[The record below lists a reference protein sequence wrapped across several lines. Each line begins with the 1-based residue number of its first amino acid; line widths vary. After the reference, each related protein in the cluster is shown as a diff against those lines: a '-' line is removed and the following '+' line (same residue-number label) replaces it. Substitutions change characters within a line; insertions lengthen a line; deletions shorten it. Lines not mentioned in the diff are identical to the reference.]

1 MLRARRRLLACA
13 SVPGHGALM
22 HVPAAACAA
31 QSARP
36 FWRGLHAAASA
47 MRHAEAVQPAH
58 SQSQLARP
66 DPRLPYAA
74 PPTGAASSVAGV
86 SPSAL
91 ATELPRP
98 GTVALAAAPV
108 PFRPHRPLPPRIQ
121 SLIDAQLIKLRRKE
135 HPEWLEKQHVRKMT
149 LHERKQLVSRWAI
162 GMTTRCRSQCRPPSR
177 SRSTHRIMRQ
187 RRGISARLDAPLPL
201 LTSVFLLLVSLCSC
215 ASVTVAADGT
225 VSEVRARASGS
236 VPGSLQQSAR
246 IAAVHRP
253 STRVSGEHARTRAHC
268 PLCCSSSL
276 PLRSLLPVLTQ
287 SVPRSSIF
295 CLLSVSSFA
304 STPTLL

>member
-1 MLRARRRLLACA
+1 MPQLQMNSCQGCTFCSTLGEACLFCCISFPAAVILFRASSALRAVSQPPPSFPFRSAPPVSTPLSPMLRARRRLLACA

-47 MRHAEAVQPAH
+47 MRHAEAAQTN
-58 SQSQLARP
+58 QSQLARA

-74 PPTGAASSVAGV
+74 PPTGAASSVAAV

-98 GTVALAAAPV
+98 GTVALSAAPV

-149 LHERKQLVSRWAI
+149 LHERKQLVSRWTQM
-162 GMTTRCRSQCRPPSR
+162 MTTAPPQ
-177 SRSTHRIMRQ
+177 TAPQ
-187 RRGISARLDAPLPL
+187 TPARTLDSHNNHA
-201 LTSVFLLLVSLCSC
+201 
-215 ASVTVAADGT
+215 G
-225 VSEVRARASGS
+225 SGG
-236 VPGSLQQSAR
+236 GSL
-246 IAAVHRP
+246 
-253 STRVSGEHARTRAHC
+253 HC
-268 PLCCSSSL
+268 SMCNFCCS
-276 PLRSLLPVLTQ
+276 P
-287 SVPRSSIF
+287 
-295 CLLSVSSFA
+295 SSF
-304 STPTLL
+304 SLWCHSVLLRDCCS